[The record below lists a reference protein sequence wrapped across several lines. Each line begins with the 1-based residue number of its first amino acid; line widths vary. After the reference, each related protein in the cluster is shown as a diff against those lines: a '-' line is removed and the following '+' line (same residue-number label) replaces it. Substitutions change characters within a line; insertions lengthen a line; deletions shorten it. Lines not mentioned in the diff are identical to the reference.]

1 MMSILRASGLKTRI
15 SRSLPTRRGP
25 RTRNGSECLPA
36 RKLLTSS
43 DGKPAISKAFISVL
57 RVNAPSLQ
65 LFIVS
70 MNHFDC
76 VPQTVSRDWRGHT
89 DGEER
94 LNETRDAAAICDK
107 YGKENYHHGQNRQS
121 QRSVVRIAQELGRR
135 RARCGGRSVQDT
147 SQYPLRLHQRIHSR
161 SGKQKSHWLPR

>member
-1 MMSILRASGLKTRI
+1 MSILRASGLKTRI
-15 SRSLPTRRGP
+15 SRSLPTRCGP

-43 DGKPAISKAFISVL
+43 DGKPAISTAFISVL

-70 MNHFDC
+70 MKHFDC
-76 VPQTVSRDWRGHT
+76 VPQTVSRDWRGQT

-94 LNETRDAAAICDK
+94 LNEQRDS
-107 YGKENYHHGQNRQS
+107 E
-121 QRSVVRIAQELGRR
+121 
-135 RARCGGRSVQDT
+135 DT
-147 SQYPLRLHQRIHSR
+147 GDRY
-161 SGKQKSHWLPR
+161 